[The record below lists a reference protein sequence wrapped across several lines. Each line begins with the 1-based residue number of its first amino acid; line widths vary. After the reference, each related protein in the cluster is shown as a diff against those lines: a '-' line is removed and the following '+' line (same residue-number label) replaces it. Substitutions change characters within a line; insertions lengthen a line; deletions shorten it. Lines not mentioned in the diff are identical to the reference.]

1 MSNPIINKSER
12 PMQDKELRNLRWWVE
27 RSHPAHSKHPKVTQ
41 ELIESVD
48 VIEVDFQL
56 GKNYFAGIEVEFGLA
71 LVLLHESEKPIN
83 VHNLYKHDET
93 GNWHL
98 GLPVLFEQLEKHC
111 SKSNR

>member
-1 MSNPIINKSER
+1 
-12 PMQDKELRNLRWWVE
+12 MQDKELRNLRRHIE